1 MILVTGATGNA
12 GGAVVRACAAADQ
25 RTRALVRDSRAV
37 LPSGVEAVPG
47 DLNQPDTLRPALADV
62 SAIFL
67 LSGYEELETTLA
79 EARAARSRADR
90 PRGGQTPGR
99 PRFRNGMD
107 VPTAEQFEQW
117 VTEHV
122 DAFRKE

>member
-25 RTRALVRDSRAV
+25 RTRALVQDSRAV

-79 EARAARSRADR
+79 EARAAGVERIVLGVDR
-90 PRGGQTPGR
+90 RQAVRDSGMAWTFLQPNSSS
-99 PRFRNGMD
+99 NG
-107 VPTAEQFEQW
+107 
-117 VTEHV
+117 
-122 DAFRKE
+122 